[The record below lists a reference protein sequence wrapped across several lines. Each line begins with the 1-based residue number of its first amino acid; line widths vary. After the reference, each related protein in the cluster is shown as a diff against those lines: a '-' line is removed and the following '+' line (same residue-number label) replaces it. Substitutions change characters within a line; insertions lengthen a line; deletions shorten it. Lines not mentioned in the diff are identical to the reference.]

1 MINWVNFMHLYQPPG
16 QEADIFHRVARE
28 SYFEIAKFFDRF
40 DRLNLTMN
48 LSGSLLEQFIYYRY
62 DSLLEEFRR
71 AFEAGELEISGSAMY
86 HPILPLLPESEIER
100 QILLDDKIKR
110 GIFGDSYRRQGF
122 YFPEMAYSRK
132 VADVLERL
140 GFRWMILDEI
150 SGTGKLGGVD
160 TGRVYRLKGSDL
172 RIIFRDRVLSSSFVP
187 EMLMDVSE
195 DAEGG
200 RSIITATDGELY
212 GHHHRDFYAKTR
224 QVADDR
230 NIRSWKASEFI
241 DMFGKG
247 GLAEIEPVPSSWESR
262 EEELER
268 GVAYP
273 FWRSP
278 DNEIQRRLWEFSA
291 FVLET
296 VEGSRRDPHYDIARA
311 FADKGISSC
320 HFWAASGKESPVFH
334 ELIWNPDAV
343 ERGNAFLIRAVRSL
357 EDLPSSFR
365 LEGERMFREIS
376 ELIWGSH
383 WKKFYEMED

>member
-16 QEADIFHRVARE
+16 QEADIFHQVARE

-48 LSGSLLEQFIYYRY
+48 LSGSLLEQFVYYHY
-62 DSLLEEFRR
+62 DTLLEDFRR
-71 AFEAGELEISGSAMY
+71 AFEAGEMELVGSAMY
-86 HPILPLLPESEIER
+86 HPILPLLSPEEIQR

-110 GIFGDSYRRQGF
+110 SIFGERYVRSGF

-132 VADVLERL
+132 AADVVERL
-140 GFRWMILDEI
+140 GFKWMLLDEI
-150 SGTGKLGGVD
+150 SGTGRLGSVD
-160 TGRVYRLKGSDL
+160 TGRIYKLRGSEL
-172 RIIFRDRVLSSSFVP
+172 RILFRDRVLSSSFVP

-195 DAEGG
+195 ETAGG
-200 RSIITATDGELY
+200 RNIITATDGELY

-230 NIRSWKASEFI
+230 NIHSWKASEFI
-241 DMFGKG
+241 AMFGKG
-247 GLAEIEPVPSSWESR
+247 ELLEIEPVSSSWESH

-273 FWRSP
+273 FWQDP
-278 DNEIQRRLWEFSA
+278 DNGIQRRLWEFMD

-296 VEGSRRDPHYDIARA
+296 VEMSRKDPNYPIARA
-311 FADKGISSC
+311 FADKGVSSC
-320 HFWAASGKESPVFH
+320 HFWAASGMEAPVFG

-343 ERGNAFLIRAVRSL
+343 ERGNTFLIRSVRSL
-357 EDLPSSFR
+357 ADLPSARR
-365 LEGERMFREIS
+365 LEGERRFREIS
-376 ELIWGSH
+376 ELIWGLH